1 MGSRSRTHGVSAIYF
16 TFSVRMRTAARSQ
29 KSRTLDSDSVLRYS
43 QKPAS
48 RSTVRRHYAAW
59 REAHAIPPRC
69 DMEACVFFSSPLL
82 WGSKALPLIL
92 DHVNGNNR
100 DNSPTNL
107 RYLCPNCDSQLSTR
121 GGANRGRVLEAGDG
135 KYVLLSRDG
144 SRHFHLFCEPGHYQI
159 TGHALTVSIAPVK
172 LTK

>member
-1 MGSRSRTHGVSAIYF
+1 
-16 TFSVRMRTAARSQ
+16 MRDAARIK
-29 KSRTLDSDSVLRYS
+29 KSRTLDSDLVLRYN
-43 QKPAS
+43 QKPVS

-59 REAHAIPPRC
+59 REAHATPPRC

-82 WGSKALPLIL
+82 WNGKTLPLIL

-100 DNSPTNL
+100 DNSPSNL

-144 SRHFHLFCEPGHYQI
+144 SRHFHLFPETGHYQI
-159 TGHALTVSIAPVK
+159 SGHAPTVTITHAKPAK
-172 LTK
+172 